1 MNRKLRDTLIALST
15 SGLLL
20 VVGLLAGNPQ
30 PVDSPRAAV
39 ATLADA
45 ADWAEG
51 AEAGTD
57 HALRRGLRHE
67 APRQR
72 ASGHRKFA
80 LPYFSFAQN
89 TRRGRS

>member
-30 PVDSPRAAV
+30 TIDSAGPAP
-39 ATLADA
+39 ATLASA
-45 ADWAEG
+45 ADRGEG
-51 AEAGTD
+51 AEAGAGQ
-57 HALRRGLRHE
+57 ALPRVLRHE
-67 APRQR
+67 APGRR
-72 ASGHRKFA
+72 TSGHRKFA
-80 LPYFSFAQN
+80 LPYFSFARD

>member
-30 PVDSPRAAV
+30 PVDPHRSASAK
-39 ATLADA
+39 LADA
-45 ADWAEG
+45 AHWTEG
-51 AEAGTD
+51 ADTGAD
-57 HALRRGLRHE
+57 ALLPGLRHE
-67 APRQR
+67 APRRR